1 MIDTTLT
8 MRELCEAE
16 PMLEGFLV
24 AKGFPFSL
32 DNPIVDLVTFD
43 DVAEVQEL
51 DRDAFLM
58 EFEAYKAAGGVL
70 EGGTRGAGGVTLTAT
85 ARAMSG
91 FGV

>member
-16 PMLEGFLV
+16 PLMEGFLQ

-32 DNPIVDLVTFD
+32 DNPIVDLVTLD

-51 DRDAFLM
+51 DKAALLS

-70 EGGTRGAGGVTLTAT
+70 EAGADGVRLTDA

>member
-16 PMLEGFLV
+16 PALEGFLV

-32 DNPIVDLVTFD
+32 SNPIVDLVTLE

-51 DRDAFLM
+51 DLPAFLG
-58 EFEAYKAAGGVL
+58 EFETYKQAGCVL
-70 EGGTRGAGGVTLTAT
+70 EGGAAGAGGVALTAA

-91 FGV
+91 IGA

>member
-51 DRDAFLM
+51 DRDAFLG
-58 EFEAYKAAGGVL
+58 EFERYKAAGGVL
-70 EGGTRGAGGVTLTAT
+70 EGGGGGDVRLTAA
-85 ARAMSG
+85 ARAISG